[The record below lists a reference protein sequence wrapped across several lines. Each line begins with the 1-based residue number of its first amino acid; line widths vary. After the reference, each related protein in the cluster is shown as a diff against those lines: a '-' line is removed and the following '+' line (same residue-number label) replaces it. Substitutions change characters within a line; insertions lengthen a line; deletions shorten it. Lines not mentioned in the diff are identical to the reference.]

1 MNILSLNPWRVKQFM
16 KQACWVNVVA
26 SFFPLKI
33 FILLCF
39 NILSTVPHENQL
51 ADSLYIYIYIYRSY
65 LKVMDTGF
73 LNMLIGT
80 SIVIWYL
87 LHLAYECQLLYLRE
101 NKWIY
106 LEANHLSIFLVISYF
121 FLTCVISSYL
131 KLLMVLSTGKKKW
144 RWLISL
150 LINM

>member
-1 MNILSLNPWRVKQFM
+1 MWLHPFFLLKYLFRSASTYWALFHM
-16 KQACWVNVVA
+16 KIDLQT
-26 SFFPLKI
+26 P
-33 FILLCF
+33 
-39 NILSTVPHENQL
+39 
-51 ADSLYIYIYIYRSY
+51 YIYIYISIYLSY

-87 LHLAYECQLLYLRE
+87 LHVAYECQLLYLRE

-106 LEANHLSIFLVISYF
+106 LEANHLSVFLVISYF